1 MDFTEVVIHEKAQML
16 NWVNRLAIA
25 LLGRTQTI
33 ELSAAEVDAMVDA
46 QRPAETTDRLLDFG
60 RGLLRANDERV
71 AALDSKAT
79 MIVGYSTA
87 ILAFMVSQGEPVPG
101 RPWWVVMPWLLAGI
115 CAAVACFS
123 SGMALRAAR
132 NWKNMSEATWF
143 PKDLSTIADAD
154 RLGRWYLAAM
164 HQSLQENHRIAN
176 QKASETIIS
185 QLAVAAAGVSLA
197 IALLASSLTAL
208 LDNV

>member
-1 MDFTEVVIHEKAQML
+1 ML

-33 ELSAAEVDAMVDA
+33 ELPAAEVDALVDA
-46 QRPAETTDRLLDFG
+46 QRPPETTDRLLDFG

-101 RPWWVVMPWLLAGI
+101 RPWWVAMPWLLAGI
-115 CAAVACFS
+115 CAAVA
-123 SGMALRAAR
+123 
-132 NWKNMSEATWF
+132 
-143 PKDLSTIADAD
+143 
-154 RLGRWYLAAM
+154 
-164 HQSLQENHRIAN
+164 
-176 QKASETIIS
+176 
-185 QLAVAAAGVSLA
+185 
-197 IALLASSLTAL
+197 
-208 LDNV
+208 